1 MMKSGSG
8 GSLFSSAIPARWVKP
23 VARWESGLHSAARDD
38 RYSYPTPSRRVL
50 KARIASASRAFGFR
64 VIVLRFVRAPQ
75 GAPLLI
81 VQPDSS
87 PSSFAPKVGRLEV
100 LLDPH
105 HQAAKDWHTTA
116 YEGFFIGRRT
126 ATANRSSMATTSF
139 EHVVEASGHARR
151 TSTPSRTDDR
161 LGLAESRRRWRD

>member
-1 MMKSGSG
+1 
-8 GSLFSSAIPARWVKP
+8 LKP
-23 VARWESGLHSAARDD
+23 VSRWESGLDSAARDD
-38 RYSYPTPSRRVL
+38 RYTYPTPSRQVLEARV
-50 KARIASASRAFGFR
+50 ASASRAFGFR
-64 VIVLRFVRAPQ
+64 VIALRFMRAPQ

-116 YEGFFIGRRT
+116 YEGFFIGAQDGHGHPFLYGYNFLRARGGGQW
-126 ATANRSSMATTSF
+126 ARSPNLYPFA
-139 EHVVEASGHARR
+139 HG
-151 TSTPSRTDDR
+151 
-161 LGLAESRRRWRD
+161 